1 MMRSIR
7 GMMLA
12 LLAGPAISGQT
23 ANSPPAFEVAS
34 VKPNPPTATG
44 GGMHGCFGGPG
55 TSDPGLYRCMQA
67 TVSLMAFQ
75 AYGLKLYQIG
85 PDYYADKT
93 EFNVTAKVPPG
104 ATAEQVKVMLQ
115 NLLAERFKLAFH
127 YQKKEMAAYD
137 LVAGKGGSK
146 LTQPPPVTEPAPSAA
161 GSPVQKATKI
171 ARGGGLI
178 NWDTHD
184 WSMDTLVMRI
194 GQQIGRPVFDATGL
208 TGKYDFTLSFA
219 NPTLTAATAGTPDSD
234 AGPTVFEAL
243 EKQLGLKLEPKKA
256 MIDVFIIDHAEKT
269 PVDN

>member
-12 LLAGPAISGQT
+12 LVAGCATSAQT
-23 ANSPPAFEVAS
+23 ADRPLAFEVAS

-85 PDYYADKT
+85 PDYYADKA

-104 ATAEQVKVMLQ
+104 ATEEQVKVMLQ
-115 NLLAERFKLAFH
+115 NLLVERFKLAFH

-137 LVAGKGGSK
+137 LVVAKSGPK
-146 LTQPPPVTEPAPSAA
+146 LAAAAPVAEPAPGAPARKGARMSRA
-161 GSPVQKATKI
+161 GGAVTWA
-171 ARGGGLI
+171 GY
-178 NWDTHD
+178 DM
-184 WSMDTLVMRI
+184 SMDAVVLRI

-208 TGKYDFTLSFA
+208 KGEYDFSVTFA
-219 NPTLTAATAGTPDSD
+219 DPNLNAVTAPADSEPAPTI
-234 AGPTVFEAL
+234 FEAL
-243 EKQLGLKLEPKKA
+243 EKQLGLKLEAKKA
-256 MIDVFIIDHAEKT
+256 MIDVFVIDHMEKT
-269 PVDN
+269 PIGN